1 MPKRWSKLKKEIES
15 LFVSGLNLDLHCID
29 VNRSIEAKNG
39 NMGEGLSMLSLGN
52 YKVNLDKETIWNFPK
67 DFKNPNW
74 ELWPEGNPWKY
85 SVSEINVLVR
95 EYIDT
100 PKEKLLSKTFSDDL
114 FGLTKILLAA
124 DRRISVERLEEYFN
138 EHPNQFAAKVLAK
151 RISNKSLKSDTEE
164 HAL

>member
-15 LFVSGLNLDLHCID
+15 LFADGLNLDLHCID
-29 VNRSIEAKNG
+29 VNRSIDSKNG

-52 YKVNLDKETIWNFPK
+52 YKVNLNRQTIWNFPK
-67 DFKNPNW
+67 DFKEPNW
-74 ELWPEGNPWKY
+74 ERWPEGNPWKY

-100 PKEKLLSKTFSDDL
+100 PKGELLSKAFSNDI

-124 DRRISVERLEEYFN
+124 DRRISTSRLEEYFRM
-138 EHPNQFAAKVLAK
+138 HPNQYGIKVLNQ
-151 RISNKSLKSDTEE
+151 RISSKPLKSF
-164 HAL
+164 ASR